1 MDGWLLGE
9 SSARRTTIFVSIDYH
24 ENMNRVVAVISKLE
38 STHGDFPFSGFHI
51 MLQFDLSSTAS
62 VVGSGD
68 PYR

>member
-1 MDGWLLGE
+1 MNGRFAPSRIVRETDNDFCI
-9 SSARRTTIFVSIDYH
+9 T

-38 STHGDFPFSGFHI
+38 STHCDFPFSGFHI

-68 PYR
+68 PYP

>member
-1 MDGWLLGE
+1 MDGSLLRE
-9 SSARRTTIFVSIDYH
+9 SSARRTTIFVSIDYN

-68 PYR
+68 PYP